1 MTPELT
7 DLVYQS
13 LPEVLALQDRAPALF
28 QEQFVALDPAP
39 RPVFAGAD
47 LRRQGAVLIHAVTTA
62 VAALRSAERDRAATV
77 LCQYHPSHGIEG
89 HHFRSAGRALVRT
102 FEQEL
107 GSSFT
112 TEWGDAWTSA
122 CEWVGEAVLEAPHPM
137 AA

>member
-7 DLVYQS
+7 NRIHQS
-13 LPEVLALQDRAPALF
+13 LPEVLALRDRAPALF

-47 LRRQGAVLIHAVTTA
+47 LRRQGAVLTHAVATA
-62 VAALRSAERDRAATV
+62 VAALRSADRDQATTV

-89 HHFRSAGRALVRT
+89 HHFRSAGQALVRA
-102 FEQEL
+102 FEQEF
-107 GSSFT
+107 GPRFT
-112 TEWGDAWTSA
+112 AEWGDAWASA
-122 CEWVGEAVLEAPHPM
+122 CEWVGEA